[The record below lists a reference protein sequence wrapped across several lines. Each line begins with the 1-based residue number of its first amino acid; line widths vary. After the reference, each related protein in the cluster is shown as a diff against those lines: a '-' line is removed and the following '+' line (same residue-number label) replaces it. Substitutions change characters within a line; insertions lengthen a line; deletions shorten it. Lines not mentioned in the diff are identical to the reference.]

1 MIIITF
7 ITFFAIF
14 CFTLVNAEDS
24 RDSLTA
30 GDAKLFK
37 SDGKIIKYDIP
48 GSHSNSTAPGSYGW
62 YEYKQCDSRVRLII
76 IYIIRIMLL
85 ILLFVA
91 N

>member
-7 ITFFAIF
+7 IIFVAIF

-24 RDSLTA
+24 REFLAA

-85 ILLFVA
+85 FLLFVA